1 MTIMLRPAKPS
12 DLSAITALLAE
23 FGLPTKGVV
32 DLLDNFIVVEL
43 KGELIGVGGIEIHG
57 RHALLRS
64 LAIEIHGRHALLRS
78 LAVSPQYHQRGIATM
93 ICDHLEAQAIQRDIE
108 SIYLLTE
115 TAMPF
120 CASRSYA
127 VIARSVAPEAI
138 AASEGFS
145 NLCPQTATF
154 MRRLV

>member
-1 MTIMLRPAKPS
+1 
-12 DLSAITALLAE
+12 
-23 FGLPTKGVV
+23 
-32 DLLDNFIVVEL
+32 
-43 KGELIGVGGIEIHG
+43 
-57 RHALLRS
+57 
-64 LAIEIHGRHALLRS
+64 
-78 LAVSPQYHQRGIATM
+78 M

-115 TAMPF
+115 TAKPF
-120 CASRSYA
+120 FASRSYA

-138 AASEGFS
+138 AASEEFS

>member
-64 LAIEIHGRHALLRS
+64 LA
-78 LAVSPQYHQRGIATM
+78 VSPQYHQRGIATM

-115 TAMPF
+115 TAKPF
-120 CASRSYA
+120 FASRSYA
-127 VIARSVAPEAI
+127 VIARSRHSCDDLFDP
-138 AASEGFS
+138 S
-145 NLCPQTATF
+145 
-154 MRRLV
+154 LVPVLHNPSFTNIS